1 MGQPAVISGSIA
13 PVAKS
18 NSLHGRWLLAAR
30 VGWVALTAL
39 VLILDIVMLPRF
51 VEALQTP
58 CAPGLHCFYL
68 RPTAYDQRL
77 LQQSGLSVSFM
88 ATYQA
93 AGNVITVIIYC
104 AIAAIIVWRRSSDRM
119 ALFCAYTLV
128 LFGGASYTSI
138 LQDTLAVQSS
148 LGQWLTGLLLIPG
161 ETGFII
167 FFFLFPNSRFVP
179 RWSRL
184 AIPIALAYWIYN
196 YFGGHIYYQT
206 FDWTTVAFF
215 AFLLTP
221 VAAQIYRYRRVSTPV
236 ERQQT
241 KWVVFGFAI
250 AMVGFAAFI
259 TGGNLLLPEEV
270 IASSVI
276 STFVAQTVFMLL
288 LLLIPLSIALAI
300 LRSRLYDID
309 ILINRTLVY
318 GSLSAVLA
326 LVYVAGVAGVQTLV
340 NTFARQQSAAP
351 SPWLIVITT
360 LVVAALFQPL
370 RRRLQRAIDRRFYRR
385 KYNVER
391 TLATFSATLRQEVD
405 LGELNDHLL
414 RVVQKTMEPTSLSLW
429 LRAPSDHR

>member
-179 RWSRL
+179 RWSWL

>member
-93 AGNVITVIIYC
+93 VGNVITVIIYC

-179 RWSRL
+179 RWSWL

>member
-179 RWSRL
+179 RWSWL

-309 ILINRTLVY
+309 ILINRALVY

>member
-309 ILINRTLVY
+309 ILINRALVY